1 MAGLGDRAAAKTIH
15 RDASPG
21 LRLRTKAHRAPPPA
35 LEQKPL
41 RLRPVPLS
49 IALTHREK
57 PRAPTPHSRTPD
69 APKPSKQPLPPPP
82 LLYVLPGQ
90 ANARVIRQHP
100 RARTAGERARRSFPA
115 CSLPS
120 SRCFRAPAHPVP
132 LSLATPGR
140 GGNNPLPSPSL
151 PIGQTVGRAPP
162 LHWLQP
168 GTPSCS

>member
-21 LRLRTKAHRAPPPA
+21 MRLRTKAHSPPPA

-41 RLRPVPLS
+41 RLRLVAASNRIDTP
-49 IALTHREK
+49 RK
-57 PRAPTPHSRTPD
+57 PRAPTPHSPTPD
-69 APKPSKQPLPPPP
+69 APKPSNQPPPP
-82 LLYVLPGQ
+82 QSLLYVLPGQ

-100 RARTAGERARRSFPA
+100 RARTGRERARRSFPV

-120 SRCFRAPAHPVP
+120 SRCFRAPAHSVP
-132 LSLATPGR
+132 LLLATPGR
-140 GGNNPLPSPSL
+140 GGNNLLPSPSL

-162 LHWLQP
+162 LYWLQP